1 MKWLN
6 EMNVFT
12 IKIIALPLLFPFV
25 TFVLIEALMRLFS
38 CTFCVRLIIG
48 EFLME
53 KEVESV
59 NYGQIWQNSY
69 LKINLKTKLFKIKF

>member
-1 MKWLN
+1 
-6 EMNVFT
+6 
-12 IKIIALPLLFPFV
+12 
-25 TFVLIEALMRLFS
+25 
-38 CTFCVRLIIG
+38 
-48 EFLME
+48 ME

>member
-1 MKWLN
+1 
-6 EMNVFT
+6 MNVFMISIT
-12 IKIIALPLLFPFV
+12 TLPLLFPFV
-25 TFVLIEALMRLFS
+25 TLVLIEALRRLFS

-59 NYGQIWQNSY
+59 NDSQIWQNSY
-69 LKINLKTKLFKIKF
+69 LKISLKMKLFKIKL

>member
-1 MKWLN
+1 
-6 EMNVFT
+6 MNVFMT
-12 IKIIALPLLFPFV
+12 NETALPLLFPFV
-25 TFVLIEALMRLFS
+25 ALVLIEALRRLFS

-59 NYGQIWQNSY
+59 NDSQI
-69 LKINLKTKLFKIKF
+69 

>member
-1 MKWLN
+1 
-6 EMNVFT
+6 MNVFT
-12 IKIIALPLLFPFV
+12 IKVITLPLLFPFV
-25 TFVLIEALMRLFS
+25 TLVLIEALRRLFS

-59 NYGQIWQNSY
+59 NDSQIWQNSY
-69 LKINLKTKLFKIKF
+69 LKINLKTKFFKIKF